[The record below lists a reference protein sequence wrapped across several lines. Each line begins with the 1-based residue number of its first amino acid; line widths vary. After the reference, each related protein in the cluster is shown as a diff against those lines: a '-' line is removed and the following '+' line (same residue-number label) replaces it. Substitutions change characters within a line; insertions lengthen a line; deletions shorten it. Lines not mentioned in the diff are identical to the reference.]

1 MNDDQIKES
10 VINNGIQND
19 RIQNAAHKPKRLFR
33 WRIVF
38 AVLLSILLHLV
49 LIPDFDF
56 NNTPPKPLILTA
68 TLTSDTYSQTDDTD
82 QRGELDTNEK
92 INQAATAKKAN
103 ISPDPPKARPTT
115 APPPTKTALT
125 PKQPKS
131 PQQPSAVK
139 QEKLAETPKKTVEKV
154 IPKHSSMPMPA
165 AEVRQ
170 ASSQR
175 AQHQGGQEVFSN
187 PIEQAY
193 YETLIDHL
201 NKKLPSHPEGISGQL
216 RLQVKIEYSAIIT
229 SVTII
234 DHSGNSATDDW
245 AIRAMLS
252 VSPVPAVPPELAQ
265 PYYFRPTLVLTK

>member
-1 MNDDQIKES
+1 LNDDQIKES
-10 VINNGIQND
+10 VINNRIQND
-19 RIQNAAHKPKRLFR
+19 RIHNAAHKPKRLFR

-68 TLTSDTYSQTDDTD
+68 TLTSDTFSQTDDTD

-115 APPPTKTALT
+115 APPPTKTAQT

-139 QEKLAETPKKTVEKV
+139 Q
-154 IPKHSSMPMPA
+154 
-165 AEVRQ
+165 
-170 ASSQR
+170 
-175 AQHQGGQEVFSN
+175 
-187 PIEQAY
+187 
-193 YETLIDHL
+193 
-201 NKKLPSHPEGISGQL
+201 
-216 RLQVKIEYSAIIT
+216 
-229 SVTII
+229 
-234 DHSGNSATDDW
+234 
-245 AIRAMLS
+245 
-252 VSPVPAVPPELAQ
+252 
-265 PYYFRPTLVLTK
+265 